1 MRLCPSCTSIH
12 PFWSRPFSLSHSI
25 IFVHAVVSGLR
36 PCPACA
42 LRRHSHAG
50 YSTPAVRAGG
60 VAESPDRSAQP
71 AHNRCERAGT
81 EIRAALFE
89 LVPAPLPL
97 FSKAQDPLPHRS
109 RLPGYS
115 APPSPLVLDG
125 DRPPCSP
132 NLSLSLRTRA
142 LLCSGLPRAAA
153 VVAEAMAAPAQPTPP
168 ARPPL
173 ERWRPREEG
182 EQRASRAA
190 AAVPMAT
197 GAGLRGGGGCVRSGA
212 WACDPAPGCLSED

>member
-1 MRLCPSCTSIH
+1 MRLICPSCTSIH
-12 PFWSRPFSLSHSI
+12 PFWSRPFAVSHSI
-25 IFVHAVVSGLR
+25 IPVRAVVSGLR

-50 YSTPAVRAGG
+50 TQLQRCAQVGSLKAGTG
-60 VAESPDRSAQP
+60 QLRSAQP

-81 EIRAALFE
+81 ETRAALFE

-109 RLPGYS
+109 HLPGYN

-132 NLSLSLRTRA
+132 SLFFSQDSYAA
-142 LLCSGLPRAAA
+142 LLRSSP
-153 VVAEAMAAPAQPTPP
+153 
-168 ARPPL
+168 
-173 ERWRPREEG
+173 
-182 EQRASRAA
+182 
-190 AAVPMAT
+190 
-197 GAGLRGGGGCVRSGA
+197 GGGCSGGG
-212 WACDPAPGCLSED
+212 CGSPGSAHPTRPWSCGDRGRRAARQPGRRGCSHDDGGGAARGWRQC